1 MQIRQTSDDGRPI
14 VAVDPDGIHAKHY
27 VSIAR
32 VIWTAIVTGA
42 AHRPPPRIVIE

>member
-1 MQIRQTSDDGRPI
+1 MADRSSPSS
-14 VAVDPDGIHAKHY
+14 PDGVHAKHY

-32 VIWTAIVTGA
+32 EVWTAIVTGT